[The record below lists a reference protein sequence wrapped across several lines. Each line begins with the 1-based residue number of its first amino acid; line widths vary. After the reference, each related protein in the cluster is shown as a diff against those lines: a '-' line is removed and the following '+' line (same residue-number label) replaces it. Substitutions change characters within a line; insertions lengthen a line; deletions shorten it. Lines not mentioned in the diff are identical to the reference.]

1 MSTTVGCS
9 LSVDFDGELL
19 PRNLNVTRE
28 KAINVVGPAR
38 ERHFSLQSDLFLYD
52 TVSPGNISHEYPQ
65 NAILDSASG
74 FINNERQTLYYN
86 ISDVGR
92 WVIAD
97 VMSG

>member
-1 MSTTVGCS
+1 MLWVLPVKDIFRLSMIS
-9 LSVDFDGELL
+9 LY
-19 PRNLNVTRE
+19 N
-28 KAINVVGPAR
+28 
-38 ERHFSLQSDLFLYD
+38 

-65 NAILDSASG
+65 NAILNSASG

-92 WVIAD
+92 CVIVD